1 MFRGICFPHCI
12 ADLMLLSKIQKWE
25 TTSLAAFWFTHA
37 VKKMI
42 PEMSRLCRNIL
53 HSDSMR
59 LSFFEGYSSE
69 IEIAHAPSHHKY
81 TVAQHTTRNQQ
92 SPSSK
97 HQNTVFSP
105 SYVFINSFS
114 PTYGVLTEVNTGN
127 VNEIIYFLF

>member
-1 MFRGICFPHCI
+1 MFWGICFPHCI
-12 ADLMLLSKIQKWE
+12 TDLMLLSKIQKWE

-53 HSDSMR
+53 HSDSMQ
-59 LSFFEGYSSE
+59 LFFRGPFFWNENRTCIISPHVYYYT
-69 IEIAHAPSHHKY
+69 AHNEKSAVSIFQTQFFHLH
-81 TVAQHTTRNQQ
+81 A
-92 SPSSK
+92 
-97 HQNTVFSP
+97 
-105 SYVFINSFS
+105 FINSFS